1 MKILTIVRIIIV
13 SILTYSI
20 CYGIYILLFNGK
32 IPPETEISYYL
43 AALGVLITFGIG
55 IGIALALFLALVLG
69 VIWFIVWVWS
79 EDNIFNP

>member
-32 IPPETEISYYL
+32 VPPETEISYYL
-43 AALGVLITFGIG
+43 AALGVLIILGLG
-55 IGIALALFLALVLG
+55 IGIALALSIALFVG
-69 VIWFIVWVWS
+69 IIWFIVWVWS
-79 EDNIFNP
+79 GDNIFNP